1 MDITTWQLETAWPL
15 FTKMIK
21 EVATMGEMKSVTVYM
36 DQIFPFWDDP
46 DLYGDDNLCDILV
59 PESFLKK
66 WAELTNR
73 SMKYIYEQSTADDF
87 DGLVVYARKSGV
99 KLSLPPDEIS
109 RIKMLKENGCRMH
122 IGLDECLE

>member
-1 MDITTWQLETAWPL
+1 
-15 FTKMIK
+15 MIK